1 MVNLCYFQS
10 MNTYSYESLNQ
21 HLRPGRVYRRDMLL
35 SYSKA
40 LDRDL
45 NTLVEKGELRKLAGG
60 LYYKPAMSRL
70 GMLPPKDDNLVG
82 CFLRDKQ
89 FLMYS
94 MNQYNSLGVGLTQL
108 YNRVVV
114 LNRKRHGVVK
124 LGNREFDFRRPSKGF
139 PNKVTAEFLLVDL
152 VNNLDEL
159 AEDTSL
165 VKENIH
171 KNLTR
176 FDQEKLVRLASE
188 YGKISTKKFFEEICH
203 QECIFASAI

>member
-1 MVNLCYFQS
+1 

-21 HLRPGRVYRRDMLL
+21 HLRPGRVYRRDALL
-35 SYSKA
+35 PYSKA

-45 NTLVEKGELRKLAGG
+45 NMLVEKGELRKLAGG

-70 GMLPPKDDNLVG
+70 GMLPPKDDDLVS

-114 LNRKRHGVVK
+114 INRKRHGVVK
-124 LGNREFDFRRPSKGF
+124 LGNKEFDFRRSSKGF
-139 PNKVTAEFLLVDL
+139 PSKVTTEFLLVDL
-152 VNNLDEL
+152 LNNLDEL

-165 VKENIH
+165 VKKNICN
-171 KNLTR
+171 NLIHY
-176 FDQEKLVRLASE
+176 DKEKLLLLAKA
-188 YGKISTKKFFEEICH
+188 YGKISTNKFFKEICH
-203 QECIFASAI
+203 Q